1 MELQQAPMGS
11 ASVVVA
17 DTLPTLTSQCSPI
30 RAVAHDPQPRKHS
43 VPRDTLQEL
52 LEEARL
58 PQECEAIRA
67 KGDASAFDLA
77 EAAV

>member
-1 MELQQAPMGS
+1 MF
-11 ASVVVA
+11 
-17 DTLPTLTSQCSPI
+17 TI
-30 RAVAHDPQPRKHS
+30 RAVAHGPQPRKHS
-43 VPRDTLQEL
+43 VPRDTLQER